1 MKEWNS
7 VRTQI
12 LEMNGRV
19 KRMTVILNIMNDVC
33 KGVTRGRGK
42 RNISVAVCE
51 EDERLINN
59 VTEV

>member
-1 MKEWNS
+1 
-7 VRTQI
+7 
-12 LEMNGRV
+12 MNGRV

-59 VTEV
+59 ATEV